1 MKTENMIQ
9 IALIAINK
17 NYNYETL
24 KYSDYMYGNE
34 EFTDDVYNYVEDCKN
49 IGLVAWKEKHNL

>member
-1 MKTENMIQ
+1 MIQ

-34 EFTDDVYNYVEDCKN
+34 EFTDDVYKYVEDCKN
-49 IGLVAWKEKHNL
+49 IGLVAWKKKHNL